1 MAFFDWSTNELTAKI
16 VYYGPGLSGKTS
28 NLEYI
33 YENMDEN
40 ERGRMLSLSTDSDRT
55 ILFDFMPLEMGK
67 ARGVNVRVQL
77 YTVPGQVFYE
87 KTRRKVLKGT
97 DGVVFVADSQKN
109 ALQANLDS
117 MAQLKEHLKDNNLD
131 SEDTPLVLQYNKR
144 DLKDILSIEELD
156 KALNPGPIPFYDA
169 IATEGVGV
177 EDTLKGISS
186 LVLRKIFSK
195 PLEELAPKS
204 EEQDQFFEEVKEAE
218 ESDPWGTEND
228 SGEALFEE
236 TGESVLNMDETGSLD
251 IDPPHE
257 RADADIA
264 AESLFEESDE
274 QDLVSGEDLL
284 ADDDALGEEVEAP
297 VSPVEELLADPEGT
311 DPGIVVEPPES
322 VRSSEAAADELQGN
336 AISLKEGEALT
347 LSLEV
352 GGKRYTL
359 SIKLD
364 PEK

>member
-1 MAFFDWSTNELTAKI
+1 MAFFDRSTNELTAKI

-33 YENMDEN
+33 YENMDES

-87 KTRRKVLKGT
+87 ETRRKVLKGT
-97 DGVVFVADSQKN
+97 DGVVFVADSQRS
-109 ALQANLDS
+109 ASQANLDS
-117 MAQLKEHLKDNNLD
+117 MAQLREHLKDQGD
-131 SEDTPLVLQYNKR
+131 KPEDLPLVLQYNKR

-156 KALNPGPIPFYDA
+156 KALNPGPIPFYEA

-195 PLEELAPKS
+195 PLEELGSRAEGQ
-204 EEQDQFFEEVKEAE
+204 EEFFTEVSEAE
-218 ESDPWGTEND
+218 ESNPWGGENASED
-228 SGEALFEE
+228 SLFGE
-236 TGESVLNMDETGSLD
+236 TGASLLNSDDTGSL
-251 IDPPHE
+251 E
-257 RADADIA
+257 LDAPASEAGGDET
-264 AESLFEESDE
+264 AESLFDDTDEEK
-274 QDLVSGEDLL
+274 LVSGEELILD
-284 ADDDALGEEVEAP
+284 EEVLDENKEAP
-297 VSPVEELLADPEGT
+297 DRKVEELLADPEGT
-311 DPGIVVEPPES
+311 DPGIGLEPTAS
-322 VRSSEAAADELQGN
+322 DRSSEEAVNEKPGKALV
-336 AISLKEGEALT
+336 LREGEALT

-352 GGKRYTL
+352 GGKRCTL
-359 SIKLD
+359 SIELHL
-364 PEK
+364 EK